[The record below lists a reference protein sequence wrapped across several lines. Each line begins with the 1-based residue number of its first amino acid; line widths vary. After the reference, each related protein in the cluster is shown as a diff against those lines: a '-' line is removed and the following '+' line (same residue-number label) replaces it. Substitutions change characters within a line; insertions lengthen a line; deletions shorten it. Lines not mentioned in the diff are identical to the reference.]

1 MSDLALTWAQVHA
14 CLAAKYGKRAFDAL
28 DDLLC
33 ATIGSERLMDE
44 AADEIVRLRAVLDA
58 IDALHQPVPCD
69 SFDVNWMCGY
79 CLAEFPCPTARLLH
93 PAPEEAN
100 RG

>member
-1 MSDLALTWAQVHA
+1 MSDDIVDELRQFHH
-14 CLAAKYGKRAFDAL
+14 
-28 DDLLC
+28 
-33 ATIGSERLMDE
+33 DE
-44 AADEIVRLRAVLDA
+44 AADEILRLRAVLDA

-69 SFDVNWMCGY
+69 SFDVDWMCGC

-100 RG
+100 DALGTVHK